1 LRLTFGLPEDNSHAS
16 ALTRRLFLW
25 SGALASLATRL
36 SVRQRPHRI
45 ISTTP
50 NITEALFALGDVVVG
65 VSSFC
70 DLPLIGAP
78 YLVWAICQRRPS
90 EEM

>member
-1 LRLTFGLPEDNSHAS
+1 LRLTFGSLEDNSHAS
-16 ALTRRLFLW
+16 ALIRRLLRW
-25 SGALASLATRL
+25 RTALATLATRL
-36 SVRQRPHRI
+36 SVRQRPHCI
-45 ISTTP
+45 VSTAP
-50 NITEALFALGDVVVG
+50 NVTEALFALGDVVVG

-78 YLVWAICQRRPS
+78 YLVRAICQRRPP